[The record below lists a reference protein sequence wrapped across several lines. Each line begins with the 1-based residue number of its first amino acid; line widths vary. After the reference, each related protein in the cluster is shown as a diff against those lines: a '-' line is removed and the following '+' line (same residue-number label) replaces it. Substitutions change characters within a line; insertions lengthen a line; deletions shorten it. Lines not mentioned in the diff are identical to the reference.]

1 MKKILI
7 ILISIS
13 QFFSFAQN
21 GEKNQNDLHLKI
33 FNPVIEINEDD
44 TTRGNEIFEE
54 ILKSIYIVPT
64 NNSEGKFALY
74 ESYQKELLDAY
85 FLSSKNNR
93 EIVRKEAKKNT
104 KKRSSIIIDNYSEF
118 INKIIAK
125 AYKNEFQNYKIILE
139 QIDEVN
145 NKTDYLDNQIQIK
158 QDKLNK
164 KIAVDD
170 NINIEIGQNIYK
182 YINKIYK
189 SELDKTLN
197 NSINLLVVNW

>member
-21 GEKNQNDLHLKI
+21 DENNHNNLHLKI
-33 FNPVIEINEDD
+33 FNPVIEINNNEKTPDYLVFED
-44 TTRGNEIFEE
+44 
-54 ILKSIYIVPT
+54 ILKSIYIAPT
-64 NNSEGKFALY
+64 NNSEGKFAIY
-74 ESYQKELLDAY
+74 DTYQKELLEAQY
-85 FLSSKNNR
+85 TLS
-93 EIVRKEAKKNT
+93 
-104 KKRSSIIIDNYSEF
+104 IDNRKTVKKEIIKTSKKATSIVIESYTQF
-118 INKIIAK
+118 INEIITE
-125 AYKNEFQNYKIILE
+125 AYIKESKNYKISLE
-139 QIDEVN
+139 QIEKTNKN
-145 NKTDYLDNQIQIK
+145 NYLDYHVLVK

-164 KIAVDD
+164 KIEIDD

-189 SELDKTLN
+189 SELDKTLR

>member
-1 MKKILI
+1 MKKSLLILI
-7 ILISIS
+7 IFS

-21 GEKNQNDLHLKI
+21 DEKNKNDLHLKI
-33 FNPVIEINEDD
+33 FNPVIDINKDN
-44 TTRGNEIFEE
+44 TTLDYEIFED

-74 ESYQKELLDAY
+74 ESYQKQLLEAY
-85 FLSSKNNR
+85 SLSSKDNK
-93 EIVRKEAKKNT
+93 EIVKNEINKTSKKA
-104 KKRSSIIIDNYSEF
+104 SSITIENYTEF
-118 INKIIAK
+118 INEIIAK
-125 AYKNEFQNYKIILE
+125 AYQNQYQDYKNVLE
-139 QIDEVN
+139 QIEKI
-145 NKTDYLDNQIQIK
+145 NKTNYFDYQVLVK

-164 KIAVDD
+164 KIEVDD

-189 SELDKTLN
+189 SELDKTLR